1 MKTTLNIVG
10 QFATRSSAD
19 EFASIAG
26 RVQGVNV
33 ITHVNGDGWTVDSVG
48 NESMPDVLVLEIDAA
63 QADDLAFVEATVA
76 RLGNRLDVF
85 VTYSDGAIDILR
97 RLMRAGVKDIF
108 QQPFI
113 TQDIVQDLTVSLT
126 EKRTR
131 LKAAKGGRGGVTA
144 FVNAKGGSG
153 ATTLA
158 VNTAHTLATE
168 YEATVALIDLDIQ
181 FGACALMLDLKP
193 QSTVFEALLQP
204 ERIDAV
210 FLQALMTKHKSGVD
224 VLCAP
229 ADVSPMDRISSES
242 ITRLLGAA
250 VENYDFVIVDVPRIV
265 TPWTLAAL
273 RFAEPVML
281 VAQNSLTTIRDAKV
295 LLDKL
300 SHEGLNMDAIELVNN
315 RAMAKS
321 GSIPI
326 DKFKETLQKSKMHR
340 IRNDYQT
347 VVESQDQGRPA
358 REVSSHS
365 NFSKDILSMASYLA
379 KAHMSEAQEKKGF
392 LKKIFGG

>member
-10 QFATRSSAD
+10 QFASKESAD
-19 EFASIAG
+19 QFSAIAG

-33 ITHVNGDGWTVDSVG
+33 ITHVNGDGWAVDSIG
-48 NESMPDVLVLEIDAA
+48 SESMPDVLVLEVDASR
-63 QADDLAFVEATVA
+63 ADDLAFAEATVE
-76 RLGNRLDVF
+76 RLGGKVDVF
-85 VTYSDGAIDILR
+85 VTYRDGTIDILR

-113 TQDIVQDLTVSLT
+113 AQDIVQDLTVSLT

-131 LKAAKGGRGGVTA
+131 LKAAQGARGGVTA
-144 FVNAKGGSG
+144 FINAKGGSG

-158 VNTAHTLATE
+158 VNMAHTLATE

-193 QSTVFEALLQP
+193 RSTIFEALLQP

-224 VLCAP
+224 VLCSP
-229 ADVSPMDRISSES
+229 ADCSPTDRISVEA
-242 ITRLLGAA
+242 ITRLLSAA
-250 VENYDFVIVDVPRIV
+250 VENYDFVVIDVPRVIA
-265 TPWTLAAL
+265 PWTMAAL
-273 RFAEPVML
+273 RYAEPVMV

-295 LLDKL
+295 LLEKL
-300 SHEGLNMDAIELVNN
+300 SHEGLNMDNIELINN

-340 IRNDYQT
+340 IRNDYKT

-358 REVSSHS
+358 REVSSSS
-365 NFSKDILSMASYLA
+365 NFSKDILSMANYLA
-379 KAHMSEAQEKKGF
+379 KAHMAGSAEKKGF
-392 LKKIFGG
+392 LKKLFGG

>member
-1 MKTTLNIVG
+1 M
-10 QFATRSSAD
+10 RS
-19 EFASIAG
+19 
-26 RVQGVNV
+26 
-33 ITHVNGDGWTVDSVG
+33 
-48 NESMPDVLVLEIDAA
+48 
-63 QADDLAFVEATVA
+63 
-76 RLGNRLDVF
+76 
-85 VTYSDGAIDILR
+85 
-97 RLMRAGVKDIF
+97 GVKDIF

-113 TQDIVQDLTVSLT
+113 AQDVVQDLTVALT
-126 EKRTR
+126 EKRMR
-131 LKAAKGGRGGVTA
+131 LKAAQGARGGVTA
-144 FVNAKGGSG
+144 FINAKGGSG

-168 YEATVALIDLDIQ
+168 YQSTVALIDLDVQ

-229 ADVSPMDRISSES
+229 ADVSPMDRISSEA

-250 VENYDFVIVDVPRIV
+250 VENYDFVIVDVPRVI

-273 RFAEPVML
+273 RFAEPVMV

-295 LLDKL
+295 LLDKF
-300 SHEGLNMDAIELVNN
+300 SHEGLNMDSIELINN

-326 DKFKETLQKSKMHR
+326 DKFKETLQKAKMHR

-358 REVSSHS
+358 REVSAHS
-365 NFSKDILSMASYLA
+365 NFSKDILSLAGYLA
-379 KAHMSEAQEKKGF
+379 KAHMAVAQEKKGF
-392 LKKIFGG
+392 LQKLFGA

>member
-1 MKTTLNIVG
+1 MKTTLNIIG
-10 QFATRSSAD
+10 QFASKASAD
-19 EFASIAG
+19 EFTTIAG

-33 ITHVNGDGWTVDSVG
+33 MTHVAGDGWTVDNVG
-48 NESMPDVLVLEIDAA
+48 SESMPDVLVLEIDASKT
-63 QADDLAFVEATVA
+63 DELAFAEATVG
-76 RLGNRLDVF
+76 RLGNRVNVF
-85 VTYSDGAIDILR
+85 VTYREGAIDILR
-97 RLMRAGVKDIF
+97 RLMRSGVKDIF

-113 TQDIVQDLTVSLT
+113 AQDVVQDLTVALT
-126 EKRTR
+126 EKRMR
-131 LKAAKGGRGGVTA
+131 LKAAQGARGGVTA
-144 FVNAKGGSG
+144 FINAKGGSG

-168 YEATVALIDLDIQ
+168 YQSSVALIDLDVQ

-229 ADVSPMDRISSES
+229 ADVSPMDRISSEA

-250 VENYDFVIVDVPRIV
+250 VENYDFVIVDVPRVI
-265 TPWTLAAL
+265 TPWTMAAL
-273 RFAEPVML
+273 RFAEPVMV

-295 LLDKL
+295 LLDKF
-300 SHEGLNMDAIELVNN
+300 SHEGLNMDSIELINN

-326 DKFKETLQKSKMHR
+326 DKFKETLQKAKMHR

-358 REVSSHS
+358 REVSAHS
-365 NFSKDILSMASYLA
+365 NFSKDILSLAGYLA
-379 KAHMSEAQEKKGF
+379 KAHMAVAQEKKGF
-392 LKKIFGG
+392 LQKLFGA

>member
-10 QFATRSSAD
+10 QFASKGTAD
-19 EFASIAG
+19 EFSAIAG
-26 RVQGVNV
+26 RVQGVNLL
-33 ITHVNGDGWTVDSVG
+33 THVAGDGWTVDNVG
-48 NESMPDVLVLEIDAA
+48 SESMPDVLVLEIDASK
-63 QADDLAFVEATVA
+63 ADELAFAEATVG
-76 RLGNRLDVF
+76 RLGNRVNVF
-85 VTYSDGAIDILR
+85 VTYREGAIDILR
-97 RLMRAGVKDIF
+97 RLMRSGVKDIF

-113 TQDIVQDLTVSLT
+113 AQDVVQDLTVALT
-126 EKRTR
+126 EKRMR
-131 LKAAKGGRGGVTA
+131 LKAAQGARGGVTA
-144 FVNAKGGSG
+144 FINAKGGSG

-158 VNTAHTLATE
+158 VNTAHTLAAE
-168 YEATVALIDLDIQ
+168 YQSSVALIDLDVQ

-229 ADVSPMDRISSES
+229 ADVSSMDRISSES

-250 VENYDFVIVDVPRIV
+250 VENYDFVIVDVPRVI

-273 RFAEPVML
+273 RYAEPVML

-300 SHEGLNMDAIELVNN
+300 SHEGLNMDSIELINN

-326 DKFKETLQKSKMHR
+326 DKFKETLQKAKMHR

-358 REVSSHS
+358 REVSVHS
-365 NFSKDILSMASYLA
+365 NFSKDILSLASYLA
-379 KAHMSEAQEKKGF
+379 KAHMAVAQEKKGF
-392 LKKIFGG
+392 LQKLFGA

>member
-1 MKTTLNIVG
+1 MITNLNIIG
-10 QFATRSSAD
+10 QFASKGGAD
-19 EFASIAG
+19 EFAAIAG

-33 ITHVNGDGWTVDSVG
+33 TTHVVGDGWTVDAIGSD
-48 NESMPDVLVLEIDAA
+48 SMPDVLVLEINAA
-63 QADDLAFVEATVA
+63 NADELAFVEAVV
-76 RLGNRLDVF
+76 NRLEGQLNVF
-85 VTYSDGAIDILR
+85 VTYRDGEIDILR

-113 TQDIVQDLTVSLT
+113 AQDIVQDLTVALT
-126 EKRTR
+126 DKRLR
-131 LKAAKGGRGGVTA
+131 LKAAKGARGGVTA

-158 VNTAHTLATE
+158 VNAAHTLAVE
-168 YEATVALIDLDIQ
+168 YEASVALIDLDVQ
-181 FGACALMLDLKP
+181 FGACALMLDIKP
-193 QSTVFEALLQP
+193 QSTIFEALLQP
-204 ERIDAV
+204 ERIDTV

-224 VLCAP
+224 VLCSPSDA
-229 ADVSPMDRISSES
+229 SPMDRVSPDAV
-242 ITRLLGAA
+242 TRLLGAA
-250 VENYDFVIVDVPRIV
+250 VENYDFVIVDVPRII

-273 RFAEPVML
+273 RYAEPVML

-300 SHEGLNMDAIELVNN
+300 SHEGFVMDNIELVNN

-326 DKFKETLQKSKMHR
+326 DKFKETLQKARMHR
-340 IRNDYQT
+340 IRNDYKT

-358 REVSSHS
+358 REVAAHS
-365 NFSKDILSMASYLA
+365 NFSKDILSLAHHLASSHLSGG
-379 KAHMSEAQEKKGF
+379 HEKKGF
-392 LKKIFGG
+392 LKKLFGR